1 MSCHS
6 PVIHQAQPLRGQ
18 DEGQHRRISFL
29 LPTLLRGQD
38 EGQHRRIS
46 FLLTHSPDLELP
58 DCSRIEAL
66 DCRQERRAQ
75 VSADTSLLKNPL
87 QVLGF
92 T

>member
-6 PVIHQAQPLRGQ
+6 PVTHWAQP
-18 DEGQHRRISFL
+18 
-29 LPTLLRGQD
+29 LRGQD

-92 T
+92 TSKLPICLIVPRQEL